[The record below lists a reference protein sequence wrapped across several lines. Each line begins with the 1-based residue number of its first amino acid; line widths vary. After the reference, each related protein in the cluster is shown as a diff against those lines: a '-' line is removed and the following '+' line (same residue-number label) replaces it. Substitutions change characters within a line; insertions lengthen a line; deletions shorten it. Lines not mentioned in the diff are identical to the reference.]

1 MPKDFRMQRISDL
14 IRTALSEILL
24 QDAEDKRFQEVTI
37 TRLTVSRDLG
47 HATVYVSFINDD
59 NLKEKTQALNNASKY
74 LRFKLAKEIKLRVT
88 PQLRFYYD
96 DSTVKGQRIMD
107 LLNKVFKG
115 KE

>member
-14 IRTALSEILL
+14 IRTTLAEILL
-24 QDAEDKRFQEVTI
+24 QEAEDKRFQGVNI

-47 HATVYVSFINDD
+47 HARIYVSFIEDQD
-59 NLKEKTQALNNASKY
+59 IKEKVKALNHAAKY
-74 LRFKLAKEIKLRVT
+74 LRYQLAQEIKLRVT
-88 PQLRFYYD
+88 PDLRFYYD